1 MPFNPYYFSTEL
13 EKMIKISRLAD
24 YAVVI
29 LETLARS
36 DGSVMTAS
44 GLAMQSFLPE
54 PTVAKIL
61 KMLAKADILISARG
75 AHGGYRLAAAASEIT
90 VATIIA
96 AVDGPIAL
104 TACVDGKA
112 DSCGFEGSCRVKGRW
127 NMVNI
132 SIRDALEGVTLADML
147 SHGCLPRESGDLKAP
162 QKMPA
167 FAGKATIVAQA

>member
-1 MPFNPYYFSTEL
+1 
-13 EKMIKISRLAD
+13 MIKISRLAD

-29 LETLARS
+29 LETLARG

-61 KMLAKADILISARG
+61 KMLAKAEIVESSRG
-75 AHGGYRLAAAASEIT
+75 AHGGYRLGAAPEDIT
-90 VATIIA
+90 VLAIIA

-104 TACVDGKA
+104 TACVDGKV
-112 DSCGFEGSCRVKGRW
+112 DSCGFEGSCRVRGRW
-127 NMVNI
+127 NMVNV

-147 SHGCLPRESGDLKAP
+147 LKDCYPERVAEGSHAILLGDP
-162 QKMPA
+162 SS
-167 FAGKATIVAQA
+167 QASRDDRGVKI